1 MFVSPSSGSC
11 VLMKPFPLQLKQK
24 TKKMEKSMS
33 INVGNANLQEK
44 LGMKIVILIG
54 IIILLNNCSKID
66 MDSFDP
72 ATSTFKWIIERGN
85 K

>member
-1 MFVSPSSGSC
+1 
-11 VLMKPFPLQLKQK
+11 
-24 TKKMEKSMS
+24 
-33 INVGNANLQEK
+33 INVGSVNRKAK
-44 LGMKIVILIG
+44 LNMKMVMIIG
-54 IIILLNNCSKID
+54 ITILLSSCSKVD

>member
-1 MFVSPSSGSC
+1 MVS
-11 VLMKPFPLQLKQK
+11 LKQK
-24 TKKMEKSMS
+24 TKKMEKLMS

-44 LGMKIVILIG
+44 LGMKIMILIG
-54 IIILLNNCSKID
+54 IIILLSSCGKVD
-66 MDSFDP
+66 MDGFDP

>member
-1 MFVSPSSGSC
+1 MA
-11 VLMKPFPLQLKQK
+11 LLKQK
-24 TKKMEKSMS
+24 TKKMEKLMS

-44 LGMKIVILIG
+44 LNMKIVILIG
-54 IIILLNNCSKID
+54 IIILLSSCSKVD
-66 MDSFDP
+66 MDGFDP

>member
-1 MFVSPSSGSC
+1 MVS
-11 VLMKPFPLQLKQK
+11 LKQK
-24 TKKMEKSMS
+24 TKKMEKQIS